1 MLILLPPSE
10 TKRVGGEDGTKLDY
24 AKLRFPELH
33 RLRRPMVRAVQELAR
48 DADAAVAALRLGP
61 TQRGEVAHNR
71 AVTRSATMPAVDRY
85 TGVLFDAIHP
95 ATLPPSA
102 RAYLAEHVVIH
113 SAILGPIG
121 ALDPIPAYRL
131 SHDSRVPGL
140 KLKQHWAAA
149 SSAVLA
155 SHPGLILDARSEAY
169 AALGPVPNRTRSAF
183 LRVVTDANDGKRRA
197 LNHFNKH
204 AKGALVRELSLSLCV
219 LDSVEELIDWGAS
232 RGIRLEHGAGT
243 GPGGVDELE
252 LVI

>member
-24 AKLRFPELH
+24 TRLRFPELH
-33 RLRRPMVRAVQELAR
+33 GPRRAMVRAVQDLAR

-61 TQRGEVAHNR
+61 TQHAEVEHNR

-85 TGVLFDAIHP
+85 TGVLFDAIHA

-113 SAILGPIG
+113 SAILGPVG

-131 SHDSRVPGL
+131 SHDSRIPGL
-140 KLKQHWAAA
+140 RLKQHWAAA
-149 SSAVLA
+149 STAVLA
-155 SHPGLILDARSEAY
+155 SHAGLILDARSEAY
-169 AALGPVPNRTRSAF
+169 AALGPVPSGPRSVF

-219 LDSVEELIDWGAS
+219 PDSVEELIDWGVN

-243 GPGGVDELE
+243 DPGGMHELE
-252 LVI
+252 LVV